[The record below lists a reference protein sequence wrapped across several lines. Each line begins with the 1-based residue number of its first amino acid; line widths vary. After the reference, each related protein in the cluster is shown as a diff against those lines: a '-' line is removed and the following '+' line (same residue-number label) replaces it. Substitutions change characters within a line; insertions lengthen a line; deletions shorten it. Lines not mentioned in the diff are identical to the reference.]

1 MPVRFGRYEFDAVR
15 RSLTHDG
22 APVHLTPLAFTLL
35 DLLIADAPR
44 VFTKEE
50 LHGRLWP
57 DTFVSD
63 AALTSLIKE
72 LRRAL
77 DDREARVLIRTVNR
91 IGYAF
96 GGVVTRST
104 PPGAPPAS
112 SSAIH
117 WVEFKDRRLRLHE
130 GENVIGRSA
139 EVEVWLDVPNISRRH
154 ARIVVTDGTAELH
167 DLGSKNGTRANDRT
181 LAGPVPIV
189 DGDRIG
195 VGQVT
200 LVYRRAEGGL
210 PTESQTTDT
219 PDS

>member
-1 MPVRFGRYEFDAVR
+1 MSVRFGHYEFDPVR
-15 RSLTHDG
+15 RRLTGDG

-35 DLLIADAPR
+35 ELLIAEAPR

-50 LHGRLWP
+50 LHSRLWP

-96 GGVVTRST
+96 GGALAQS
-104 PPGAPPAS
+104 APSGPAPAS

-117 WVEFKDRRLRLHE
+117 WVEVDDRRLRLHA
-130 GENVIGRSA
+130 GENLIGRSPEA
-139 EVEVWLDVPNISRRH
+139 EVWLDVASISRRH
-154 ARIVVTDGTAELH
+154 ARIVVNDGTAELH
-167 DLGSKNGTRANDRT
+167 DLGSKNGTRANDRP

-195 VGQVT
+195 VGKVT

-210 PTESQTTDT
+210 PTETQTTE
-219 PDS
+219 PLDS

>member
-1 MPVRFGRYEFDAVR
+1 VPVRFGHYEFDAAR
-15 RSLTHDG
+15 RSLTHEG

-77 DDREARVLIRTVNR
+77 HDRDARVLIRTVNR

-96 GGVVTRST
+96 GAAIAESA
-104 PPGAPPAS
+104 PPPAS
-112 SSAIH
+112 RAAIH
-117 WVEFKDRRLRLHE
+117 WVEVNDRRLRLRA
-130 GENVIGRSA
+130 GENLIGRSPTPKSGSTSPA
-139 EVEVWLDVPNISRRH
+139 SPAATPGSSSMTGRRNFTISA
-154 ARIVVTDGTAELH
+154 ARTARARTINRWPDPYPSSMVTA
-167 DLGSKNGTRANDRT
+167 SVSAR
-181 LAGPVPIV
+181 
-189 DGDRIG
+189 
-195 VGQVT
+195 
-200 LVYRRAEGGL
+200 
-210 PTESQTTDT
+210 
-219 PDS
+219 

>member
-1 MPVRFGRYEFDAVR
+1 MPVRFGHYEFDAAR
-15 RSLTHDG
+15 RSLTHEG

-77 DDREARVLIRTVNR
+77 DDRGARVLIRTVNR

-96 GGVVTRST
+96 GGDIAESA
-104 PPGAPPAS
+104 PAGPPPAS
-112 SSAIH
+112 SAAMH
-117 WVEFKDRRLRLHE
+117 WVEVNDRRLRLRA
-130 GENVIGRSA
+130 GENVIGRSPEA
-139 EVEVWLDVPNISRRH
+139 EVWLDVASISRRH
-154 ARIVVTDGTAELH
+154 AKIVVNDRRAELH
-167 DLGSKNGTRANDRT
+167 DLGSKNGTRANDRL

-195 VGQVT
+195 VGKVT

-210 PTESQTTDT
+210 PTESQTTEPT
-219 PDS
+219 DS

>member
-1 MPVRFGRYEFDAVR
+1 MPVRFGHYEFDAAR
-15 RSLTHDG
+15 RSLTHEG

-77 DDREARVLIRTVNR
+77 HDRDARVLIRTVNR

-96 GGVVTRST
+96 GAAIAESA
-104 PPGAPPAS
+104 PPPAS
-112 SSAIH
+112 RAAIH
-117 WVEFKDRRLRLHE
+117 WVEVNGRRLRLRA
-130 GENVIGRSA
+130 GENLIGRSPDA
-139 EVEVWLDVPNISRRH
+139 EVWLDVASISRRH
-154 ARIVVTDGTAELH
+154 ARIVVNDGTAELH
-167 DLGSKNGTRANDRT
+167 DLGSKNGTRANDQP

-195 VGQVT
+195 VGKVT
-200 LVYRRAEGGL
+200 LVYRRAEAGL
-210 PTESQTTDT
+210 PTESQTTES

>member
-1 MPVRFGRYEFDAVR
+1 
-15 RSLTHDG
+15 
-22 APVHLTPLAFTLL
+22 VHLTPLAFTLL
-35 DLLIADAPR
+35 ELLIAEAPR

-77 DDREARVLIRTVNR
+77 DDREARALIRTVNR

-96 GGVVTRST
+96 GGALARSA
-104 PPGAPPAS
+104 PPGPPPALS
-112 SSAIH
+112 AAIH
-117 WVEFKDRRLRLHE
+117 WVEVNGRRLQLGA
-130 GENVIGRSA
+130 GENLIGRSPEA
-139 EVEVWLDVPNISRRH
+139 EVWLDVASISRRH
-154 ARIVVTDGTAELH
+154 ARIVVRDGTAELH
-167 DLGSKNGTRANDRT
+167 DLGSKNGTCANDRP
-181 LAGPVPIV
+181 LAGQVPIV
-189 DGDRIG
+189 DGDRIR
-195 VGQVT
+195 VGKVT

-210 PTESQTTDT
+210 PTETQTTEP